1 MEDQYNYYNPNENY
15 NYGDS
20 QSGGSNG
27 EQAGQKTS
35 KEREKN
41 PATVCQK
48 LWQSLDLRF
57 SSALFQV

>member
-27 EQAGQKTS
+27 EQAGQKPPK
-35 KEREKN
+35 KEKKSSHGV
-41 PATVCQK
+41 PK

>member
-27 EQAGQKTS
+27 EQADRNLQRK
-35 KEREKN
+35 RKN